1 MGDARALLA
10 GGAVLGG
17 ATALGA
23 TQVAMISLMAYRMFV
38 RLPDAPSSRADRTF
52 AIGHRIAK
60 HLLVASG
67 RSISAVTAAETAV
80 SIYVG
85 LRTLRENLQRRRPQL
100 LLPPPKQ
107 EDP

>member
-23 TQVAMISLMAYRMFV
+23 TQAAMISLMAYRLFV
-38 RLPDAPSSRADRTF
+38 RLPDAPSSRADKAF

-67 RSISAVTAAETAV
+67 RSTSAVSAVETAV
-80 SIYVG
+80 SIYMG
-85 LRTLRENLQRRRPQL
+85 LRTLRENLLRKRPQL
-100 LLPPPKQ
+100 LLPPPQ
-107 EDP
+107 PEEP